1 MISDNI
7 DAVAAAVNDEIL
19 RFQAGEIKED
29 ELETCI
35 KLEKMSSQAILEGQ
49 GTLPASTPGWV
60 AYMELF
66 SGGDKANLDRLIP
79 RDGSTDDTRQIARTY
94 LVANGK
100 CGMGTTRNLANNVGN
115 KLNLP

>member
-19 RFQAGEIKED
+19 RFQAGEITEKEMV
-29 ELETCI
+29 TCI
-35 KLEKMSSQAILEGQ
+35 KLEKMSSQAILAGQ
-49 GTLPASTPGWV
+49 GTLPDSTPGWI

-66 SGGDKANLDRLIP
+66 AAGDKANLDRLIP
-79 RDGSTDDTRQIARTY
+79 RDGSTDDTKQTARTY